1 MPTSHRET
9 KLPPKLPTKTSPLKH
24 VGRSWSSWKELNPPL
39 LQPCKVGIHIW
50 SLGPIRI
57 FWKPKKPDGLDG
69 KRPWDERVGF
79 FGISGSEKKVLVF
92 DESLQVHMILCRRNG
107 GFQRFCTFQCDSIIV
122 FFDILL
128 NDQISRN
135 HVRATCQIFRPQCL
149 QW

>member
-1 MPTSHRET
+1 MGPSQVGMPNFS
-9 KLPPKLPTKTSPLKH
+9 SIN
-24 VGRSWSSWKELNPPL
+24 VGRSWSSWKESNPPL

-69 KRPWDERVGF
+69 KGPWDERVGF

-92 DESLQVHMILCRRNG
+92 DESLQVYMILCRRNG

-122 FFDILL
+122 FLIYC
-128 NDQISRN
+128 SMTKS
-135 HVRATCQIFRPQCL
+135 AETM
-149 QW
+149 